1 MSEHAPALTTGQRI
15 KQRRK
20 ELGMSAEKLADYIGV
35 SHATMYRYENGDI
48 ERVTTARLAQIAET
62 LGVTPEFLLVGY
74 DAKESEAHHLN
85 QLSARPELLEL
96 LATAEALTEE
106 QVLQLISIARVL
118 K

>member
-1 MSEHAPALTTGQRI
+1 MSEPTPTLTTGQRI

-20 ELGMSAEKLADYIGV
+20 ELGMSAEQLADYIGV

-48 ERVTTARLAQIAET
+48 ERVTTARLAEIASV
-62 LGVTPEFLLVGY
+62 LNVTPEYLLVGY
-74 DAKESEAHHLN
+74 DAKEEDAYHLG
-85 QLSARPELLEL
+85 QLHSRPELLEL
-96 LATAEALTEE
+96 LTTAEALTME